1 VCLSVPAF
9 GVVANSVK
17 LRVTIMI
24 MLIRFMDVLLS
35 ELMTNG
41 AIEAATSES
50 NSSLFTRHDFSLR
63 ESFASIY

>member
-1 VCLSVPAF
+1 
-9 GVVANSVK
+9 
-17 LRVTIMI
+17 MI

-50 NSSLFTRHDFSLR
+50 NCSLFTRHDFLLR